1 MDSKQSTSQS
11 ATNSIKVVEVI
22 PTDGYPLK
30 KYALKKWIYDNDHTQ
45 PYVAKALGLAPD
57 EFKRKLREREKFN
70 KEQIKSLVYLMGA
83 EAAFNVLYFPSNRKR
98 KKVWWEA
105 FGKYKEKE
113 GLNE

>member
-11 ATNSIKVVEVI
+11 ATNSIKVVEII
-22 PTDGYPLK
+22 PADGYSPK
-30 KYALKKWIYDNDHTQ
+30 KYRLKKWIYDNDHTQ
-45 PYVAKALGLAPD
+45 PYVAKVLGLASD

-70 KEQIKSLVYLMGA
+70 QEQIKSLVYLMGA